1 MLTAISIGPAVSYV
15 SILTLFTVWFI
26 LRTGAVSKLLA
37 SMLFLLSEKY
47 FKLVLCHLVAEKR
60 GEQRWRCCLNP
71 CSLALI
77 TVNRASV

>member
-37 SMLFLLSEKY
+37 SMLFLLPEKY
-47 FKLVLCHLVAEKR
+47 LSWFSVILWQRK
-60 GEQRWRCCLNP
+60 GESRDGD
-71 CSLALI
+71 A
-77 TVNRASV
+77 V

>member
-37 SMLFLLSEKY
+37 SMLFLLPEKY
-47 FKLVLCHLVAEKR
+47 LSWFSVILWQRKGESR
-60 GEQRWRCCLNP
+60 GGD
-71 CSLALI
+71 A
-77 TVNRASV
+77 V